1 MIKEIK
7 AIQETFGIIGR
18 EDELNRIIV
27 ARRARM
33 HILIEGPVGV
43 GKTTLAKAVAG
54 YYGQDFIRV
63 DGDERFTETK
73 LVGHFEPPLV
83 IERGW
88 TWDTFIPG
96 PLLKSMQDG
105 AILLLN
111 EANRFTETTQNV
123 LLSALDEKII
133 SIPKLGT
140 VNAKKGFMVIA
151 TQNPEEFVGVTLLS
165 EALKDRFVWLRLE
178 RQPEEEELEIIQS
191 KAECTEKVARL
202 CVKII
207 RLSRTHQ
214 DIRRGASIR
223 GGIDMAKV
231 LKELSWNLT
240 DIKNAAIMAL
250 ATKIDLEETGKDV
263 EAIISELVR
272 QALEGD
278 PVFFRPIKP
287 SR

>member
-1 MIKEIK
+1 MLDDIR
-7 AIQETFGIIGR
+7 AIQETFEVIGR
-18 EDELNRIIV
+18 EEELKRLIV
-27 ARRARM
+27 ARRAGM
-33 HILIEGPVGV
+33 HVLIEGPVGV

-54 YYGQDFIRV
+54 FYGQEFIRV
-63 DGDERFTETK
+63 DGDERFTEAK

-83 IERGW
+83 IEKGW

-140 VNAKKGFMVIA
+140 LQAKERFMVIA
-151 TQNPEEFVGVTLLS
+151 TQNPEEYVGVTILS
-165 EALKDRFVWLRLE
+165 EALKDRFVWIRLK
-178 RQPEEEELEIIQS
+178 RQPENEEVEIVKS
-191 KAECTEKVARL
+191 KSGCDKDLARL

-207 RLSRTHQ
+207 RLSRTHP

-223 GGIDMAKV
+223 GGIDMARI
-231 LKELSWNLT
+231 LSELGRSFS
-240 DIKNAAIMAL
+240 DIENAAIMAL
-250 ATKIDLEETGKDV
+250 ATKIEPEETGKAI
-263 EAIISELVR
+263 EEIISDLVR
-272 QALEGD
+272 HALEGTD
-278 PVFFRPIKP
+278 FFF
-287 SR
+287 

>member
-1 MIKEIK
+1 MLEDMR
-7 AIQETFGIIGR
+7 AIQKTFGVIGR
-18 EDELNRIIV
+18 EEDLKRLIV
-27 ARRARM
+27 ARRVEL
-33 HILIEGPVGV
+33 HVLIEGSVGV
-43 GKTTLAKAVAG
+43 GKTTLAKAVAE
-54 YYGQDFIRV
+54 YYGQEFIRV

-88 TWDTFIPG
+88 SWDAFIPG

-133 SIPKLGT
+133 AIPKLGT
-140 VNAKKGFMVIA
+140 VKAKEGFMVIA
-151 TQNPEEFVGVTLLS
+151 TQNPEEYVGVTLLS
-165 EALKDRFVWLRLE
+165 EALKDRFVWIRLE
-178 RQPEEEELEIIQS
+178 RQPEDEEIEIVKS
-191 KAECTEKVARL
+191 KAVCDEKFARL

-207 RLSRTHQ
+207 RLSRTHP

-223 GGIDMAKV
+223 GGIDMAKI
-231 LKELSWNLT
+231 LSELDRSLI
-240 DIKNAAIMAL
+240 DIENAAIMAL
-250 ATKIDLEETGKDV
+250 ATKIELEETGKDV
-263 EAIISELVR
+263 EAIISDLVR

-278 PVFFRPIKP
+278 PFFFRAIAKT
-287 SR
+287 